1 MRLEKVLVGAKNCST
16 GIESCLL
23 HSFTKSLRL
32 IKSIEVSLEELGD
45 NVTTEV
51 GGLAASCGYVS

>member
-1 MRLEKVLVGAKNCST
+1 MLVGAKNCST